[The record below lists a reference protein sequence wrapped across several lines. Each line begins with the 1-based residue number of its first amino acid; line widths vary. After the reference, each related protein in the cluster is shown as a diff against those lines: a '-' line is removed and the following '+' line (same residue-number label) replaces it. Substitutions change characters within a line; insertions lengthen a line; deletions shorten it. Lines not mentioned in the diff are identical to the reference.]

1 MNAHLSNEIVERFH
15 NQSLTVGD
23 RGVIYNHILGCETC
37 RRRVVTAQTEAVAVQ
52 ALSNHLLPQE
62 GDELYH
68 LDPATIEAFVD
79 DKLDALDRN
88 IAKLHLEDCAECS
101 DEVTDLRESLATMRV
116 VSRAA
121 EVSPQSTP
129 AQKYARFS
137 IPMRIAAAIAVVSF
151 AAIALLVIW
160 RLKSTPAEPPSRDIE
175 VQNQP
180 TPVPSPSVTTPG
192 VAPSPNLGANPNGSN
207 EGPSQPPKETVA
219 SLKDG
224 ANEIALDKSG
234 NVTGVESLPAE
245 SRVVVKSALEG
256 AQLNRPDVLDEVATA
271 PASVRGPSESEEPI
285 KIVYP
290 ASAVIAETRPK
301 LRWAASKT
309 ATAYRIEIADEGFHQ
324 VAKSQD
330 LPTNTLT
337 WTTTSSLRR
346 GMVYTWTIR
355 AVNRNGELSSVTSQ
369 GKFKVLPEDRNNK
382 LNRLRRASQS
392 HLALGLFYA
401 HEGMTA
407 QAEREFGILLK
418 DNPDSDIAKRL
429 LSEVRS
435 WRKR

>member
-15 NQSLTVGD
+15 NQSISVGD

-37 RRRVVTAQTEAVAVQ
+37 RRRVVTAQTEAVAGQ

-62 GDELYH
+62 GDEPYH

-79 DKLDALDRN
+79 DKLNALDRN

-101 DEVTDLRESLATMRV
+101 DEVTDLRESLATMRAT
-116 VSRAA
+116 SQAA
-121 EVSPQSTP
+121 EVTIPARPHSRFSTP
-129 AQKYARFS
+129 
-137 IPMRIAAAIAVVSF
+137 MTIAAAVALVSF
-151 AAIALLVIW
+151 AVIALFVIW
-160 RLKSTPAEPPSRDIE
+160 RLKSTVTLPGREIA

-180 TPVPSPSVTTPG
+180 TPAPSSSVTTPG
-192 VAPSPNLGANPNGSN
+192 VAPSPNLAANPNGPN
-207 EGPSQPPKETVA
+207 EGPPQPPKGSVV
-219 SLKDG
+219 SVKDG
-224 ANEIALDKSG
+224 ANEIALDKVG

-271 PASVRGPSESEEPI
+271 PASVRGASESEKPI

-290 ASAVIAETRPK
+290 TSAVIAETRPK

-330 LPTNTLT
+330 LPANTST

-355 AVNRNGELSSVTSQ
+355 AVNRNGESSLVTSQ
-369 GKFKVLPEDRNNK
+369 GKFKVLPKDRNNK
-382 LNRLRRASQS
+382 LNRLRSASQS

-418 DNPDSDIAKRL
+418 QNPDSGIPKRL

-435 WRKR
+435 WRKD

>member
-62 GDELYH
+62 GDEPYH

-101 DEVTDLRESLATMRV
+101 DEVTDLRESLATMRAT
-116 VSRAA
+116 SQAA
-121 EVSPQSTP
+121 EVTISARRHSKFSTP
-129 AQKYARFS
+129 
-137 IPMRIAAAIAVVSF
+137 MTIAAAVALVSF
-151 AAIALLVIW
+151 AVIALFVIW
-160 RLKSTPAEPPSRDIE
+160 RLKSTVTLPGREIA

-180 TPVPSPSVTTPG
+180 TPAPSPSVTTPG
-192 VAPSPNLGANPNGSN
+192 VAPSPNLAANPNGPN
-207 EGPSQPPKETVA
+207 GGPPQPPKGSVV
-219 SLKDG
+219 SVKDG
-224 ANEIALDKSG
+224 ANEIALDKAG
-234 NVTGVESLPAE
+234 NVTGVESLPTE
-245 SRVVVKSALEG
+245 SRIAVKSALEG
-256 AQLNRPDVLDEVATA
+256 EKLDRPDVLDDLTTAQVA
-271 PASVRGPSESEEPI
+271 VRGPNGDEEPM

-290 ASAVIAETRPK
+290 RNAVIAEAQPT

-309 ATAYRIEIADEGFHQ
+309 AAAYRIEIADEGFHQ

-330 LPTNTLT
+330 LPASTLT
-337 WTTTSSLRR
+337 WTPTSPLKR

-355 AVNRNGELSSVTSQ
+355 AVNQNGELSSVTSQ
-369 GKFKVLPEDRNNK
+369 GKFKVLAEDGNRR
-382 LNRLRRASQS
+382 LNRLKFTSQS

-401 HEGMTA
+401 REGMIA
-407 QAEREFGILLK
+407 QAEREFGVLVK
-418 DNPDSDIAKRL
+418 ENPDSSVAKRL

>member
-1 MNAHLSNEIVERFH
+1 MSTHLSNEIVERFH
-15 NQSLTVGD
+15 RQSLSVGD
-23 RGVIYNHILGCETC
+23 RGVIYNHILSCETC
-37 RRRVVTAQTEAVAVQ
+37 RRRVVTPQAEAVAVQ
-52 ALSNHLLPQE
+52 ALSDHLLPQE
-62 GDELYH
+62 GEEPYH

-88 IAKLHLEDCAECS
+88 LAKLHLEDCAECS
-101 DEVTDLRESLATMRV
+101 NEVTDLRESLATMRA
-116 VSRAA
+116 VSRSAG
-121 EVSPQSTP
+121 VSPQSVP
-129 AQKYARFS
+129 AQNARFS
-137 IPMRIAAAIAVVSF
+137 IPMRIAAAIALVSF
-151 AAIALLVIW
+151 AAIALFVIW

-180 TPVPSPSVTTPG
+180 TPAASPSVTTPG

-207 EGPSQPPKETVA
+207 EGPPQPPRETVA

-224 ANEIALDKSG
+224 PNEIALDKSG

-256 AQLNRPDVLDEVATA
+256 AQLNRPDVLDEVATV
-271 PASVRGPSESEEPI
+271 PVSVRGPSESEEPI

-309 ATAYRIEIADEGFHQ
+309 ATAYRIEMADEEFHQ

-330 LPTNTLT
+330 LPANTLT
-337 WTTTSSLRR
+337 WTTTSALRR

-382 LNRLRRASQS
+382 LNRLRSASQS

-418 DNPDSDIAKRL
+418 ENPDSGIAKRL

>member
-62 GDELYH
+62 SDEPYH

-79 DKLDALDRN
+79 DKLDVLDRN

-101 DEVTDLRESLATMRV
+101 DEVTDLRESLATMRAT
-116 VSRAA
+116 SRAA
-121 EVSPQSTP
+121 EVCIP
-129 AQKYARFS
+129 ARSYARFS
-137 IPMRIAAAIAVVSF
+137 TSMRVAAAVALVSF
-151 AAIALLVIW
+151 AAIAFFVIW
-160 RLKSTPAEPPSRDIE
+160 RLKSTTTVSSPNRDIT

-180 TPVPSPSVTTPG
+180 TPAPSPSVMAPG
-192 VAPSPNLGANPNGSN
+192 LAPSPNLGNPNDVN
-207 EGPSQPPKETVA
+207 EEPSQPPKEIIA

-224 ANEIALDKSG
+224 PNQIALDKSG
-234 NVTGVESLPAE
+234 NVSGVESLPSE
-245 SRVVVKSALEG
+245 SRVAVKSALEG
-256 AQLNRPDVLDEVATA
+256 GDLNRPEVLDEVAT
-271 PASVRGPSESEEPI
+271 PQVSVRGPNEDEEPI
-285 KIVYP
+285 RIAYP
-290 ASAVIAETRPK
+290 TNAVIAEAQPK
-301 LRWAASKT
+301 LRWAPAKT
-309 ATAYRIEIADEGFHQ
+309 VAAYRIEIADEGFHQ

-330 LPTNTLT
+330 LPASTLT
-337 WTTTSSLRR
+337 WTPTSPLKR
-346 GMVYTWTIR
+346 GIVYTWTIR
-355 AVNRNGELSSVTSQ
+355 AVNQNGELSSVTSQ

-382 LNRLRRASQS
+382 LNRLRITSQS

-418 DNPDSDIAKRL
+418 ENPDSGIAKRL

>member
-62 GDELYH
+62 GDEPYH

-101 DEVTDLRESLATMRV
+101 DEVTDLRESLATMRAT
-116 VSRAA
+116 SQAA
-121 EVSPQSTP
+121 EVTIP
-129 AQKYARFS
+129 ARPHARFS
-137 IPMRIAAAIAVVSF
+137 TPMTIAAAVALVSF
-151 AAIALLVIW
+151 ALIALFVIW
-160 RLKSTPAEPPSRDIE
+160 RVKSTVTLPGREIA

-180 TPVPSPSVTTPG
+180 TPAPSPSVTTPG
-192 VAPSPNLGANPNGSN
+192 VAPSPNLAANPNGPN
-207 EGPSQPPKETVA
+207 EGPPQPPKGSVV
-219 SLKDG
+219 SVKDG
-224 ANEIALDKSG
+224 ANEIALDKAG

-245 SRVVVKSALEG
+245 SRIAVKSALEG
-256 AQLNRPDVLDEVATA
+256 EKLDRPDVLDDLATA
-271 PASVRGPSESEEPI
+271 QVAVRGPNGAEEPM

-290 ASAVIAETRPK
+290 RNAVIAEAQPT

-309 ATAYRIEIADEGFHQ
+309 AAAYRIEIADEGFHQ

-330 LPTNTLT
+330 LPASTLT
-337 WTTTSSLRR
+337 WTPTSPLKR

-355 AVNRNGELSSVTSQ
+355 AVNQNGELSSVTSQ
-369 GKFKVLPEDRNNK
+369 GKFKVLAEDGNRR
-382 LNRLRRASQS
+382 LNRLKFTSQS

-401 HEGMTA
+401 REGMIA
-407 QAEREFGILLK
+407 QAEREFGVLVK
-418 DNPDSDIAKRL
+418 ENPDSALAKRL

>member
-52 ALSNHLLPQE
+52 TLSNHLLPQE
-62 GDELYH
+62 GDEPYH

-101 DEVTDLRESLATMRV
+101 DEVTDLRESLATMRAT
-116 VSRAA
+116 SQAA
-121 EVSPQSTP
+121 EVTIPTH
-129 AQKYARFS
+129 ARFS
-137 IPMRIAAAIAVVSF
+137 TPMTIAAAVALVSF
-151 AAIALLVIW
+151 AVIALFVMW
-160 RLKSTPAEPPSRDIE
+160 RLKSTVTLPGREIA

-180 TPVPSPSVTTPG
+180 TPAPSPSVTTPG
-192 VAPSPNLGANPNGSN
+192 VAPSPNLAANPNGPN
-207 EGPSQPPKETVA
+207 EGPPQPPKGSVV
-219 SLKDG
+219 SVKDG
-224 ANEIALDKSG
+224 ANEIVLDKAG

-245 SRVVVKSALEG
+245 SRIAVKSALEG
-256 AQLNRPDVLDEVATA
+256 EKLDRPDVLDDLATA
-271 PASVRGPSESEEPI
+271 QVAVRGPNGDEEPM
-285 KIVYP
+285 KVVYP
-290 ASAVIAETRPK
+290 RNAVIAEAQPT

-309 ATAYRIEIADEGFHQ
+309 AAAYRIEIADEGFHQ

-330 LPTNTLT
+330 LPASTLT
-337 WTTTSSLRR
+337 WTPTSPLKR

-355 AVNRNGELSSVTSQ
+355 AVNQNGELSSVTSQ
-369 GKFKVLPEDRNNK
+369 GKFKVLAEDGNRR
-382 LNRLRRASQS
+382 LNRLKFTSQS

-401 HEGMTA
+401 REGMIA
-407 QAEREFGILLK
+407 QAEREFGVLVK
-418 DNPDSDIAKRL
+418 ENPDSSVAKRL

>member
-1 MNAHLSNEIVERFH
+1 MNAHLSNDIVERFH
-15 NQSLTVGD
+15 SQSLTVGD
-23 RGVIYNHILGCETC
+23 HGVIYDHILGCETC
-37 RRRVVTAQTEAVAVQ
+37 RRRVVTPQTEVVAVQ
-52 ALSNHLLPQE
+52 MLTDHLLPQE
-62 GDELYH
+62 AEEPYH
-68 LDPATIEAFVD
+68 LDPATIESFVD
-79 DKLDALDRN
+79 DKLDVLDRSTV
-88 IAKLHLEDCAECS
+88 KLHLEDCAECS
-101 DEVTDLRESLATMRV
+101 DEVTDLRESLATMRA
-116 VSRAA
+116 VSRQA
-121 EVSPQSTP
+121 EVSPQSAP
-129 AQKYARFS
+129 EQKFARFTT
-137 IPMRIAAAIAVVSF
+137 PMRIAAAIAVVSF
-151 AAIALLVIW
+151 AAIALFVIW
-160 RLKSTPAEPPSRDIE
+160 RLKFTPTEPPGRDIV

-180 TPVPSPSVTTPG
+180 TPVPSPSVITPG

-224 ANEIALDKSG
+224 PNEIALDKSG
-234 NVTGVESLPAE
+234 DVTGVESLPAE
-245 SRVVVKSALEG
+245 SRAVVKSALEG

-271 PASVRGPSESEEPI
+271 QNSVRGPSESEEPI

-301 LRWAASKT
+301 FRWAASKT
-309 ATAYRIEIADEGFHQ
+309 AAAYRIEIADEGFHQ

-330 LPTNTLT
+330 LPANTLT
-337 WTTTSSLRR
+337 WTTMSSLRR

-355 AVNRNGELSSVTSQ
+355 AVKRNGELSSVTSQ
-369 GKFKVLPEDRNNK
+369 GKFKVLPEDRNDQ
-382 LNRLRRASQS
+382 LNRLKRASQS

-418 DNPDSDIAKRL
+418 ENPDSDIAKRL
-429 LSEVRS
+429 LSEIRS